1 MRYRMLILLLY
12 ERIPNESPLKG
23 IQSPSPLDTL
33 EVVLQKP
40 VASESPVST
49 DENMILEL
57 TSLSL
62 VQVEPE
68 TQPVAPLRDMVNFQ
82 EILRM

>member
-23 IQSPSPLDTL
+23 IRSPSPLDTL

-40 VASESPVST
+40 IESLIST
-49 DENMILEL
+49 DKRQILEL